1 MSLNRMGGIQL
12 LAYICT
18 LIIPEVPGQPP
29 IEGAP
34 VLPDHAT
41 SPLAL
46 DQELSTFARLGH
58 T

>member
-1 MSLNRMGGIQL
+1 